1 MNRLWEI
8 ETWQTV
14 QAGESEAVMLEK
26 LDGLAASLG
35 AYMGIPE
42 STLDKLVLSLTLILV
57 LIVIRHGVAFV
68 LDRRLDDSARRY
80 IAVKT
85 VNYLLGFV
93 SILALLRIWLGGVT
107 GLAASIGIISAGLAI
122 ALHAPLTNFA
132 GWIFLTV
139 RRPFTVGDR
148 IQIGEHA
155 GDVIDLRLFAFSLVE
170 IGNWVDADQSTGRI
184 LHIPNG
190 KVFQETIAN
199 YTQGFN
205 FIWDEIPVTVTFESD
220 WRRAKEILSE
230 IAVAHSTI
238 ESGQARQELRK
249 AANKYLIRY
258 EHLSPIV
265 WTSVADIG
273 VTLTMRFLADPR
285 KRRSVENAIWE
296 DILEAFWQA
305 SDIDFAYPTVR
316 YYDNVS
322 EGKPGRS
329 GSSESSE
336 AVHVES

>member
-1 MNRLWEI
+1 MEGWILTLQESVSGYLGMPPETLHKVVLTVAAAIALWAARRVLFLLFNRRF
-8 ETWQTV
+8 Q
-14 QAGESEAVMLEK
+14 
-26 LDGLAASLG
+26 D
-35 AYMGIPE
+35 PE
-42 STLDKLVLSLTLILV
+42 S
-57 LIVIRHGVAFV
+57 
-68 LDRRLDDSARRY
+68 RY

-85 VNYLLGFV
+85 VNYLLGFAA
-93 SILALLRIWLGGVT
+93 ALVVLRIWLGGIS

-122 ALHAPLTNFA
+122 ALHAPLTNLA

-190 KVFQETIAN
+190 KVFQEMVAN

-220 WRRAKEILSE
+220 WRRAKEVLSE
-230 IAVAHSTI
+230 IAERHTAIQSD
-238 ESGQARQELRK
+238 EAKRQVQR
-249 AANKYLIRY
+249 AASKYLIRY
-258 EHLSPIV
+258 EHLTSIV

-273 VTLTMRFLADPR
+273 VTLTIRYLIDPR
-285 KRRSVENAIWE
+285 RRRSAANLIWE
-296 DILEAFWQA
+296 DILDAFWQA
-305 SDIDFAYPTVR
+305 DDIDLAYPTVR
-316 YYDNVS
+316 YYDNRL
-322 EGKPGRS
+322 EGKPGRAKPPT
-329 GSSESSE
+329 GDPQ
-336 AVHVES
+336 AT